1 MKEEGAFL
9 MTTTTRIIAWIA
21 RIAGVVALLLGLT
34 FWATHIEI
42 VSLHMTFGILL
53 AFSFLILSI
62 IMVATGGMR
71 LWGAVGIVYSLIL
84 PVFGLTQSRLLTGNM
99 HWLIQVAHLLV
110 GLGAL
115 ALIQVMYTRYLHLKQ
130 PVAEQTSSRST
141 ITQTGR

>member
-1 MKEEGAFL
+1 
-9 MTTTTRIIAWIA
+9 MTTATRIIAWIA
-21 RIAGVVALLLGLT
+21 LIVGVCALLLGLT
-34 FWATHIEI
+34 RWATGNDI
-42 VSLHMTFGILL
+42 VRNVHMTFGIIL

-71 LWGAVGIVYSLIL
+71 LWGVVGIVYSLIL
-84 PVFGLTQSRLLTGNM
+84 PVFGLTQSQLLPGNL

-115 ALIQVMYTRYLHLKQ
+115 TLILIMYIRYGRIKQ
-130 PVAEQTSSRST
+130 SVAEQARSRST